1 MQVSMQ
7 GVWSRMFEI
16 SELPDVV
23 LCLRL
28 KRVLLLS
35 QALL

>member
-1 MQVSMQ
+1 MQ
-7 GVWSRMFEI
+7 GVWSRMSEI

-28 KRVLLLS
+28 ERVLLLS